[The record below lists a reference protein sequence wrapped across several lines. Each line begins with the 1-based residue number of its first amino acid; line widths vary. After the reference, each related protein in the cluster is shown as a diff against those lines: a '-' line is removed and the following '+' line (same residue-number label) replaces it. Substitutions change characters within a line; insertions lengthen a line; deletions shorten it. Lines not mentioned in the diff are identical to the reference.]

1 MTTALLV
8 SGGID
13 SKVLEHMRPDYDRIH
28 FTFDCPDRYSGS
40 ATLIDITTY
49 PEKGEGMLAECIKLV
64 DNGDYTNICYGYHAK
79 NPEIDNVWGNTP
91 DEADRGEQPLREWY
105 KHDIIK
111 YASENNIDL
120 KDCISCLSVSEAV
133 GSGNACGECYQC
145 KEIEVA
151 KQRLDSDGFDY
162 SNVL

>member
-28 FTFDCPDRYSGS
+28 FIFDCPDRYSGS
-40 ATLIDITTY
+40 ATLIDIRTY
-49 PEKGEGMLAECIKLV
+49 SEKGEGMLAECQRLI
-64 DNGDYTNICYGYHAK
+64 DNGDYTSICYGYHAK
-79 NPEIDNVWGNTP
+79 YPEIADVWGNTP
-91 DEADRGEQPLREWY
+91 DEADRGEQPLRDMY

-111 YASENNIDL
+111 YASQNNIDL
-120 KDCISCLSVSEAV
+120 RDCISCLSVSETV

-145 KEIEVA
+145 RELEIA
-151 KQRLDSDGFDY
+151 KQRLGAEGFDY